1 MKIFNKVLF
10 FAAMAVGNIRSN
22 LLHTFFSILGIVIG
36 VAALV
41 ATFSLIDGTEKYA
54 KSTLSTTTTLESM
67 SIEPD
72 LVRKTGSMYV
82 RKAEYKYL
90 TINDFALLKTKIT
103 KPFVYCFLFING
115 GKEVMLNEKP
125 LACRYNAV
133 SDTTPTGKLLFGK
146 LLQPENIQRK
156 DSVVLITKTL
166 ATAAMGENKEKE
178 VIGKKL
184 KIDGKYLEVIGVC
197 EDTKQKEPSIL
208 LPLSIYTE
216 EELKAQPP
224 SAYIKV
230 SNIEDLT
237 SIKTEI
243 ESWLSS
249 YYGKNKD
256 DFKIFTDDFRV
267 KQAEKGFLLF
277 RAIMGFIVGL
287 SVLVGGIGVM
297 NVLLISVN
305 ERVLEIGIRKAIGA
319 TKKDIALQFLTE
331 SLIISVIGC
340 TLGLVLGVT
349 AAYGFV
355 PIIKMMVDVPLQAA
369 LTFNTLIIIAIVAL
383 IIGVVFGTY
392 PAIRASRLDPIE
404 AIRHE

>member
-1 MKIFNKVLF
+1 MQFFNKVSF
-10 FAAMAVGNIRSN
+10 FAAMAVGNIRGH

-41 ATFSLIDGTEKYA
+41 ATFSLIDGAEKYA
-54 KSTLSTTTTLESM
+54 KSTISTTTNLESM
-67 SIEPD
+67 SIEPE

-90 TINDFALLKTKIT
+90 TINDFALLKSKIT

-115 GKEVMLNEKP
+115 GKEVIVNDKP

-133 SDTTPTGKLLFGK
+133 SDTTPTGKLLFGT
-146 LLQPENIQRK
+146 LLQPQNIQNK

-184 KIDGKYLEVIGVC
+184 KIDGKNLEVIGVC
-197 EDTKQKEPSIL
+197 EDNKLKESAIL
-208 LPLSIYTE
+208 LPLSLYTD

-230 SNIEDLT
+230 SNIEELL
-237 SIKTEI
+237 SMKTEI

-249 YYGKNKD
+249 HYGKHKE
-256 DFKIFTDDFRV
+256 DFIVLTDDFRA
-267 KQAEKGFLLF
+267 KQAAKGFLLF
-277 RAIMGFIVGL
+277 RVVMGFIVGL

-305 ERVLEIGIRKAIGA
+305 ERVLEIGIRKAMGA

-340 TLGLVLGVT
+340 ALGLLLGVA
-349 AAYGFV
+349 AAYGVV
-355 PIIKMMVDVPLQAA
+355 PIIKMMADVPLQAA
-369 LTFNTLIIIAIVAL
+369 FTLNTLIIIGIIAL

-404 AIRHE
+404 AIRRE